1 MYYITE
7 VDSND
12 SVRSFPFIIDI
23 KPTKH
28 KQMCAV
34 CKEELEVH
42 KRRIYFEVL
51 GNKATIREYYHIHC
65 FINWNRDFIRKSGY
79 TDQEYAQT
87 MLLEDEKV

>member
-1 MYYITE
+1 MSNNRCYWSIGELTMYYITE

-34 CKEELEVH
+34 CKE
-42 KRRIYFEVL
+42 
-51 GNKATIREYYHIHC
+51 
-65 FINWNRDFIRKSGY
+65 
-79 TDQEYAQT
+79 
-87 MLLEDEKV
+87 